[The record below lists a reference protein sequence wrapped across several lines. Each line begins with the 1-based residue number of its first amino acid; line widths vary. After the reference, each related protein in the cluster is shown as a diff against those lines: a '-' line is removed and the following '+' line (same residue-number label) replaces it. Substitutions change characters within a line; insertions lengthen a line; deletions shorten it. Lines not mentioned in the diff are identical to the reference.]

1 MNHPPPPLKKNY
13 QGNTTKKP
21 ESTGKIFTVY
31 IIQCSWSIHQRCN
44 IRIKLNFF
52 DESFWRFNIHFLKV
66 DLLWTSWK
74 TIFCLT
80 EKLLIVLDTVKDKC
94 RHDWLVRNSLRR
106 CQYCHSCV
114 ERTSIPRPS
123 QDQVN
128 FWKNCLTILQR
139 NCTWYLWKRFFKWR
153 WTENLQEKI
162 QWDFVC

>member
-1 MNHPPPPLKKNY
+1 MQTSICNLGCTKFEWFHFKFLNKLFTNNKRKFSMNHPPPLKKNY

-21 ESTGKIFTVY
+21 ESTGKIFTFY

-74 TIFCLT
+74 TIFYLT

-94 RHDWLVRNSLRR
+94 RHNWLARNSLRR

-128 FWKNCLTILQR
+128 FWKN
-139 NCTWYLWKRFFKWR
+139 
-153 WTENLQEKI
+153 
-162 QWDFVC
+162 V